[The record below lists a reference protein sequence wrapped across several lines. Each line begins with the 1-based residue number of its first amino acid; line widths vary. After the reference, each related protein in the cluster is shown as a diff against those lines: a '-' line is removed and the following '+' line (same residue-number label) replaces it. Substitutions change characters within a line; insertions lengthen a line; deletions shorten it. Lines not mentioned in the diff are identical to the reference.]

1 MHARNIG
8 PTGYAALASYFAALV
23 FVIQRV
29 QSTVRQNAT
38 DTR

>member
-8 PTGYAALASYFAALV
+8 PTGYAALASYLASLV
-23 FVIQRV
+23 LVIQRV
-29 QSTVRQNAT
+29 QLTVRQTAT